1 MGGEGTHPAPLT
13 IKPRYG
19 EIPPGL
25 SFFEDEL
32 GRRWAAKL
40 LTKDEAR
47 PERYSEPSRFDTMP
61 SQPSAQALGGL
72 KARAQK
78 SAPNSV

>member
-13 IKPRYG
+13 IKLRYG
-19 EIPPGL
+19 EIPPRL

-40 LTKDEAR
+40 LSKDEAR
-47 PERYSEPSRFDTMP
+47 PERYSEPSRSDTMP
-61 SQPSAQALGGL
+61 SQPSAQATGW
-72 KARAQK
+72 
-78 SAPNSV
+78 P

>member
-13 IKPRYG
+13 MKPRYG

-32 GRRWAAKL
+32 GRSWVAKL
-40 LTKDEAR
+40 LSKDER

-61 SQPSAQALGGL
+61 SQPSAQATGW
-72 KARAQK
+72 
-78 SAPNSV
+78 P